1 VKKHPLEADLALFAG
16 EDLTLGRSI
25 LVRLH
30 LAGCSRCRHSVEAYQ
45 HARVELA
52 RLPEPLTGEEWTRL
66 AAEMEAN
73 INLGLEASECIQ
85 QVADEE
91 PEEAGTWRPFFACA
105 AALVVVAGL
114 VWWNRPP
121 AEDVLSHSA
130 VVMSA
135 GPDSIEL
142 QQDGQ
147 ALGLLHRGAENVTY
161 SVRADGEVGVRYF
174 DNDTGYVMIQ
184 NVVASD

>member
-1 VKKHPLEADLALFAG
+1 
-16 EDLTLGRSI
+16 
-25 LVRLH
+25 
-30 LAGCSRCRHSVEAYQ
+30 
-45 HARVELA
+45 
-52 RLPEPLTGEEWTRL
+52 
-66 AAEMEAN
+66 
-73 INLGLEASECIQ
+73 
-85 QVADEE
+85 
-91 PEEAGTWRPFFACA
+91 
-105 AALVVVAGL
+105 
-114 VWWNRPP
+114 
-121 AEDVLSHSA
+121 
-130 VVMSA
+130 MSA